1 MTWTGGVI
9 TLEDTFGRVS
19 AFAFCLCVL
28 FRTNRFVALA
38 KQMLYLPS
46 SVRTV
51 AFSLEFQA
59 IVNHEI
65 EPPNFLS
72 GGEDILSTSLHLLS
86 TNLTTLAVTVNHIT
100 TSLFWNEKILFPK
113 NGAVL
118 WPNLS
123 VLDIRTGFETAD
135 GKYWMRPA
143 STFPAELPSSNYE
156 DEDEHIGYYGECYH
170 LGKSLGLWPLRLFR
184 IRPEPELFNELAISI
199 ARAAAC
205 MPKLKY
211 MNFEFD
217 SLHRIGSDRFRYKHF
232 LTYEGWA
239 FYFRANNESRF
250 ASKYFGTSDGNFH
263 EPGPDR
269 TNIERPRTE
278 WVFQIP
284 YSEVQ
289 WQEPEEA
296 QELWRAKFAQIDLD
310 LVTLDYNDEIGGTW
324 ERRRAGEV
332 ICSSTRSDD
341 WLGPAED

>member
-1 MTWTGGVI
+1 MTWTGGGI
-9 TLEDTFGRVS
+9 TLENTSGRVS
-19 AFAFCLCVL
+19 PFAFGLRVL
-28 FRTNRFVALA
+28 FCTNRIALA
-38 KQMLYLPS
+38 KQMLCLPS

-59 IVNHEI
+59 IVNHEVA
-65 EPPNFLS
+65 PPNFLL

-100 TSLFWNEKILFPK
+100 ASLFWNEKIIFPK
-113 NGAVL
+113 TGAVL

-123 VLDIRTGFETAD
+123 ILDIRTGFETAD

-143 STFPAELPSSNYE
+143 STFPAQLPNSNYE
-156 DEDEHIGYYGECYH
+156 DEDEDEDEHLEYYGDFYH

-184 IRPEPELFNELAISI
+184 MRPEPELFNELAISI
-199 ARAAAC
+199 ARAASC

-217 SLHRIGSDRFRYKHF
+217 SLNRNQSERFRYKHF

-239 FYFRANNESRF
+239 FYFRANNEARF
-250 ASKYFGTSDGNFH
+250 ASKYFGSASNGH

-341 WLGPAED
+341 CYDR